1 LGTGVEYRVL
11 IGQEAAEHLNELTG
25 LYTEV
30 YSEPPYEWGPE
41 HAALFRERF
50 DVQRRQEG
58 FALVTACENGYLVGF
73 GFGVTLQP
81 TTPWWRNLLTP
92 LPADLTTERPGRTWA
107 LVELLVRAPCRR
119 QHVARTIHDTLLTD
133 RPEERATLTVLP
145 AATPAVAAYRAW
157 GWTQVGQKRNPLP
170 GAPVF
175 AVMLKELRV
184 RPRAEPA

>member
-1 LGTGVEYRVL
+1 MGTGIDYQAL
-11 IGQEAAEHLNELTG
+11 NGQEAAQHLNELTD

-30 YSEPPYEWGPE
+30 YSEPPYAWGPE

-58 FALVTACENGYLVGF
+58 FTLVTAGEHGHLVGF

-92 LPADLTTERPGRTWA
+92 LPDDLTAERPGRTWA
-107 LVELLVRAPCRR
+107 LVELLVRAPWRR
-119 QHVARTIHDTLLTD
+119 RHVAQTIHDTLLAG
-133 RPEERATLTVLP
+133 RSEERATLTVLP
-145 AATPAVAAYRAW
+145 AARPALAAYRTW

-170 GAPVF
+170 GAPIF
-175 AVMLKELRV
+175 AVMLKGLRV
-184 RPRAEPA
+184 